1 MTGLDWLE
9 AFRQQREAAGLR
21 RSLHYRDPDHDG
33 LLDLASNDYL
43 GLQRDPRV
51 VAAAAEAATVWGAG
65 SGASRLV
72 TGSTQ
77 LHRELEQEL
86 AAFTG
91 TQSALVVSSGYL
103 ANLAVITA
111 LTTPECVIVSDASNH
126 ASIIDAC
133 RLATGQTHV
142 VAHCDP
148 AAFAQALS
156 QHRGT
161 ATRDTNHLDSDHLGS
176 DLLVTDAIF
185 SAAGDAAPVAELA
198 DLARTSHAVLVV
210 DEAHALGVVG
220 HRGQGAA
227 AAAGLLP
234 ADDIVMTA
242 TLSKALA
249 AQGGVV
255 MGSQAVIDHLID
267 AARPVIFDTALAPPS
282 VAAALAALRIV
293 ITEPDLPNRARAN
306 AAHLAELATSMGLT
320 VTPPDAAVVGITIGS
335 AQDAVQARD
344 ICAEHGV
351 RVGCFRPPSVPDGQS
366 LLRLTARANLSEPD
380 LARTAAALAAV
391 ARSLTGSS

>member
-1 MTGLDWLE
+1 MDQISRKSLNLSKSLHDRLSLIPMSPKSATACRCRCGLPARRDAWPACSTDFLVRIDC
-9 AFRQQREAAGLR
+9 ASLPPPAPSDRSPDRLCGPVPGRRRCQPDPLMKKLLSTRLPIATRLALLGVFFVGVAVAASVMVSLRAAGL
-21 RSLHYRDPDHDG
+21 
-33 LLDLASNDYL
+33 
-43 GLQRDPRV
+43 
-51 VAAAAEAATVWGAG
+51 
-65 SGASRLV
+65 
-72 TGSTQ
+72 
-77 LHRELEQEL
+77 
-86 AAFTG
+86 
-91 TQSALVVSSGYL
+91 
-103 ANLAVITA
+103 
-111 LTTPECVIVSDASNH
+111 
-126 ASIIDAC
+126 
-133 RLATGQTHV
+133 
-142 VAHCDP
+142 
-148 AAFAQALS
+148 
-156 QHRGT
+156 
-161 ATRDTNHLDSDHLGS
+161 
-176 DLLVTDAIF
+176 
-185 SAAGDAAPVAELA
+185 
-198 DLARTSHAVLVV
+198 
-210 DEAHALGVVG
+210 
-220 HRGQGAA
+220 AA